1 MSIHE
6 INPEELRRYI
16 REHNEKDF
24 LVVDVRQPDEYE
36 EGHIPGARLLPLPEL
51 VRKMETLPSGLDL
64 VFYCHNGGRSMAA
77 SLMVEEEF
85 GAAGIY
91 NLNGG
96 ILSWDGATAENPPR
110 VQLFTKGASPEDLC
124 MTAMNLEKGAM
135 NFYMTVDMRYGG
147 EDWSDVFGRLAEA
160 EIGHALAVYRLW
172 RRGRTGVED
181 FEAVFAGLSGNVL
194 EGGMTLVDALDRAA
208 GSSGGRTCVHLI
220 ELALQMEYAAFDLY
234 RVMADQAENPE
245 ARDAFLKIAQ
255 AEKSHMALLADA
267 LGGCPQ

>member
-6 INPEELRRYI
+6 IKPEELRRYI
-16 REHNEKDF
+16 QDHNEKDF
-24 LVVDVRQPDEYE
+24 LLVDVRQPDEYK

-51 VRKMETLPSGLDL
+51 VGKMETLPSGLDL
-64 VFYCHNGGRSMAA
+64 VFYCRSGARSMAA

-85 GAAGIY
+85 GTTGIY

-96 ILSWDGATAENPPR
+96 ILSWDGATAENPPQ
-110 VQLFTKGASPEDLC
+110 VQLFDKGAAPETLY

-147 EDWSDVFGRLAEA
+147 QAWSDIFSRLAEA

-181 FEAVFAGLSGNVL
+181 FDTVFAGLSGNVL
-194 EGGMTLVDALDRAA
+194 EGGMTLADALDRAA
-208 GSSGGRTCVHLI
+208 GSGGRTCVHLM
-220 ELALQMEYAAFDLY
+220 ELALQVEYAAFDLY
-234 RVMADQAENPE
+234 RTMADQAENPE

-255 AEKSHMALLADA
+255 AEKSHMGLLADA
-267 LGGCPQ
+267 LGGCPE

>member
-6 INPEELRRYI
+6 IDPGDLRRYI
-16 REHNEKDF
+16 RDHNEKDF
-24 LVVDVRQPDEYE
+24 LLVDVRQPDEYK

-51 VRKMETLPSGLDL
+51 VRNMETLPSGLDL
-64 VFYCHNGGRSMAA
+64 IFYCQSGARSMAA

-85 GAAGIY
+85 AATGIY

-96 ILSWDGATAENPPR
+96 ILSWDGATAENPPQ
-110 VQLFTKGASPEDLC
+110 VQLFKKGAAPEALY

-147 EDWSDVFGRLAEA
+147 EAWSDVFSRLAEA

-181 FEAVFAGLSGNVL
+181 FDTVFAGLSGNVL

-208 GSSGGRTCVHLI
+208 GSGGRTCVHLM
-220 ELALQMEYAAFDLY
+220 ELALHVEYAAFDLY
-234 RVMADQAENPE
+234 RAMADQAESPD

-255 AEKSHMALLADA
+255 AEKSHMALLAAA

>member
-24 LVVDVRQPDEYE
+24 LLVDVRQPDEYE

-96 ILSWDGATAENPPR
+96 ILSWDGATAENPPQVR
-110 VQLFTKGASPEDLC
+110 LFNKGAAPEDLY
-124 MTAMNLEKGAM
+124 MTAMNLEKGAK

-147 EDWSDVFGRLAEA
+147 EDWSEVFGRLAEA

-208 GSSGGRTCVHLI
+208 GSGGRTCVHLM